1 MDQISDTIAQIRQA
15 LSDEVK
21 ARAAYPKKT
30 ILTNG
35 VRAALPGGGAVYR
48 FEIPENFLF
57 EPSLKVQCTLGGKLH
72 FTFPAVVADVHH
84 QFAFF
89 LFPFDMGDLI
99 SEVTCDWNP
108 SEGVELLSARCEA
121 VSPNEIVSALFGRD
135 FSVNVRQTTKEPI
148 FPSSFTPSQRDAVKK
163 SAARRISI
171 IIGERKRGKT
181 GVAASLMFSAIR
193 EGKRVLYLTP
203 SSGGLHDCMQEVV
216 ALNSVVA
223 EESIAVVDLGM
234 CLLPPLPI
242 PAYSLRGKESASN
255 AEGMKKL
262 TKIIAA
268 EYEYDRVSALVQRLS
283 EKQHQVEEAAA
294 EAEEIRIELSR
305 LQSASMIERMKQR
318 INKADI
324 DNVQAQ
330 LQNKLA
336 LVERLKENAATLL
349 KEQFKK
355 ESQLPIQLKEKKEIE
370 KLASQQ
376 FELEPV
382 FPQTLGAARC
392 VAATVRQALS
402 VDRQVLGE
410 FDIVCIDDAHAL
422 NLAELFWCASNA
434 KEQCLILADIT
445 EQPPQSVSQVE
456 SARLWLQ
463 KNYFNFFQQEKGD
476 QVRFTI
482 SQLPENTA
490 SELVNP
496 DLPVSLFESCLDAA
510 LEQTPLPQ
518 GAAGKVYF
526 LNTEDQRAVS
536 EQYLGKK
543 KILPFNE
550 ANARRV
556 VECVKHALLSGTT
569 NQSDILI
576 VTPPSGQTT
585 YLRELLKAHQ
595 MDRVEIATLGSIRLC
610 SKRSVIFDTTV
621 AGIDFTLRLLDDKKL
636 GLVRVADTFNTLL
649 STVREELY
657 IVADLAYFS
666 LRYKDRLITRLLGL
680 LKGRSEAA
688 GNILNAARRFDDFTP
703 DLRKKVLFASP
714 AEKKSAEYVAK
725 IELAKATS
733 SDPAKSP
740 AQQSIAASE
749 RKLKSDVYSA
759 VLRVLAKREVINLV
773 AQYLEAFPLY
783 KTTLETIKASVSLP
797 DLECDNEN
805 EFKNV
810 MNMWNILIY
819 EASDAE
825 KADHPLATKARVSS
839 KIAMDM
845 QQIHAYYHSDLE
857 FVVEIG
863 KHKLAQSVQQIFN
876 DCIGKKPV
884 TPTDWMKAYLVF
896 LGRMEKYLDTVIN
909 QIRK

>member
-1 MDQISDTIAQIRQA
+1 MDQIRDVIAQMRQA

-21 ARAAYPKKT
+21 ARAAFPKKA

-35 VRAALPGGGAVYR
+35 IRVALPEGSAVYR
-48 FEIPENFLF
+48 FEIPDNFLF
-57 EPSLKVQCTLGGKLH
+57 EPSLNVQCTLGRKLR
-72 FTFPAVVADVHH
+72 FSFPAVVADMHH

-99 SEVTCDWNP
+99 AEVTCDWNP
-108 SEGVELLSARCEA
+108 SEGIELLSARCEA
-121 VSPNEIVSALFGRD
+121 APQNEIVSALFSRD

-171 IIGERKRGKT
+171 IVGERKRGKT

-203 SSGGLHDCMQEVV
+203 LSGGLYDCMQEVV

-223 EESIAVVDLGM
+223 EESIAVVDLGI

-242 PAYSLRGKESASN
+242 PAYSLRGKVNPTA
-255 AEGMKKL
+255 AEGVRKL
-262 TKIIAA
+262 TKAIAA
-268 EYEYDRVSALVQRLS
+268 EYEYDRVAALVQRLS
-283 EKQHQVEEAAA
+283 EKQQQVEEAAA

-324 DNVQAQ
+324 DHVQAQ
-330 LQNKLA
+330 LQDKLA
-336 LVERLKENAATLL
+336 LVERLMQHAGTLL

-376 FELEPV
+376 VSLESV
-382 FPQTLGAARC
+382 FPQTLGGARC
-392 VAATVRQALS
+392 VAATVRQALK
-402 VDRQVLGE
+402 VDRQILGE

-422 NLAELFWCASNA
+422 NLAEFFWCASNA
-434 KEQCLILADIT
+434 KEQCLILADST

-456 SARLWLQ
+456 SARMWLQ
-463 KNYFNFFQQEKGD
+463 KNYFNFYQQEKGD
-476 QVRFTI
+476 QLRFTI
-482 SQLPENTA
+482 HQLPENTA

-496 DLPVSLFESCLDAA
+496 DLPVSLFESFIEAA
-510 LEQTPLPQ
+510 LQQTPLPQ
-518 GAAGKVYF
+518 GAIGKVYF
-526 LNTEDQRAVS
+526 LNTEDQRAIS

-556 VECVKHALLSGTT
+556 IECVKHALLGGSTS
-569 NQSDILI
+569 QSDILI
-576 VTPPSGQTT
+576 VTPPSGQAT
-585 YLRELLKAHQ
+585 YLRELLKANQ
-595 MDRVEIATLGSIRLC
+595 MDSVETATLGSIRLC
-610 SKRSVIFDTTV
+610 SKRSLIFDTTV

-636 GLVRVADTFNTLL
+636 GLVRVADTFNTLF

-657 IVADLAYFS
+657 VIADLAYFNV
-666 LRYKDRLITRLLGL
+666 RYKDRLITRLLGL
-680 LKGRSEAA
+680 LKGRSEVV
-688 GNILNAARRFDDFTP
+688 GNILNAARRFDDCAP
-703 DLRKKVLFASP
+703 DLRKKVLFASSE
-714 AEKKSAEYVAK
+714 EKKSADYIAK
-725 IELAKATS
+725 IEHARAIPFDTAKA
-733 SDPAKSP
+733 P
-740 AQQSIAASE
+740 AQQSIAVAD

-759 VLRVLAKREVINLV
+759 VLRVLAKREVINLM

-810 MNMWNILIY
+810 MNMWNLLIY

-825 KADHPLATKARVSS
+825 KADHPLATKARVSA
-839 KIAMDM
+839 KISTDM
-845 QQIHAYYHSDLE
+845 QQIYAFYHSDLE
-857 FVVEIG
+857 FVVEVG
-863 KHKLAQSVQQIFN
+863 KHKLAQGVQQIFN
-876 DCIGKKPV
+876 DCIGKRPV